1 MPGTWQAIGN
11 FRPFL
16 AGHRVFNSSI
26 APSGLVTGIS
36 ALTDVHAI
44 PTGVPATAIA
54 VYCAVQS
61 YKSGTL
67 TIFPD
72 GATEPTA
79 ANWSGGGIT
88 GALNLLYMIVP
99 LSSAGKFSIRSH
111 LTATGQVYV
120 DVWGY
125 LM

>member
-1 MPGTWQAIGN
+1 
-11 FRPFL
+11 
-16 AGHRVFNSSI
+16 
-26 APSGLVTGIS
+26 
-36 ALTDVHAI
+36 VHSN
-44 PTGVPATAIA
+44 PTGVPTTAVA

-61 YKSGTL
+61 YESGTL

-72 GATEPTA
+72 GAGEPTA
-79 ANWSGGGIT
+79 ANWSGTGTTGI
-88 GALNLLYMIVP
+88 LNLLYMIVP
-99 LSSAGKFSIRSH
+99 LSSASKFSIRSH

>member
-1 MPGTWQAIGN
+1 
-11 FRPFL
+11 L
-16 AGHRVFNSSI
+16 
-26 APSGLVTGIS
+26 GLNTGIS
-36 ALTDVHAI
+36 ALTDVHGGS
-44 PTGVPATAIA
+44 TGVPATATA

-61 YKSGTL
+61 YESGTL

-79 ANWSGGGIT
+79 ANWSGTGTTGI
-88 GALNLLYMIVP
+88 LNLLYMLVP
-99 LSSAGKFSIRSH
+99 LSGAGKFSIRSY
-111 LTATGQVYV
+111 LTGTGQVYV